1 MPHARD
7 CKQNVTR
14 SKEYITLMTAYR
26 LPWSQKQSF
35 TFVQYD
41 ALPQVPLLSDK
52 KAVGNLAHG
61 KNLSSI
67 FLCHHLERV
76 SSSHCISD
84 EECFMYNSS
93 YLLVA
98 NC

>member
-35 TFVQYD
+35 TFIQYD
-41 ALPQVPLLSDK
+41 ALPQVPLLPDK
-52 KAVGNLAHG
+52 KAVGNLAHE

-67 FLCHHLERV
+67 FLCHHLKRV
-76 SSSHCISD
+76 SPSAASVMITIS
-84 EECFMYNSS
+84 YVA
-93 YLLVA
+93 LLL
-98 NC
+98 